1 MWVKSLGQEDPL
13 EEDMA
18 NHSSMLAWEIPW
30 KEEPGGLWSMGLQ
43 RDGHDWGNLACT
55 YKVLLNLFF
64 YFIFFFSLFHLSAIQ
79 GKTSMAPGFEAK
91 KWRLRMLVKGKKEP
105 GELDYEKWESGSQSR
120 IQLTRESLRSLML
133 AVDVFPFWSL
143 EPFCTLQCFPHI
155 MSRSSGMIP
164 FNFIAAKRENQ

>member
-1 MWVKSLGQEDPL
+1 MPATRETWVWSLGLEDPL

-30 KEEPGGLWSMGLQ
+30 KEEPCGLWSMGLQ
-43 RDGHDWGNLACT
+43 RDGHDWGNLART

-91 KWRLRMLVKGKKEP
+91 SEDSECWWRERRNLENWIMKNENQAPKAESSWP
-105 GELDYEKWESGSQSR
+105 GEVFDHWCWLWMF
-120 IQLTRESLRSLML
+120 SLFGL
-133 AVDVFPFWSL
+133 
-143 EPFCTLQCFPHI
+143 
-155 MSRSSGMIP
+155 
-164 FNFIAAKRENQ
+164 